1 MENKGLA
8 NINDAAYQKL
18 IDNITTLWGE
28 AKSKAIAAV
37 NTELLDANWQT
48 GKYIVEFEQ
57 GGKQRAEYGKKLLV
71 NLAKDLTA
79 RNGKGFN
86 RTNLTYMR
94 KLYLAFPKCGTL
106 SHKLTWSHYYE
117 LLKCDNALEMQFY
130 YKESIKEC
138 WKVRELKRQMKS
150 CLFQRLALSTDK
162 AGVLALANEGHQ
174 VQTPQ
179 DIIRDPFVLEFA
191 GLPKQKR
198 YKEGD
203 LEKALKDHMEQFLLE
218 MGRGFAF
225 VGRQYSMQIG
235 SRQFKVDLV
244 FYHCILKCY
253 VLIDLKRAEIKH
265 GDIGQMNLYLNYF
278 KTEVCQPD
286 DNPPIGIVL
295 GARKDELLME
305 YALEG
310 GFNNKIVYNNG
321 ISIPLQYE
329 QNFKIAPANSVLM
342 CIEGG
347 SAGKKIAILNQD
359 VCFGNK
365 LCCFAPFWEIG
376 KFIYYYLQSPSF
388 VELFNLNKTGIIGGV
403 SVAKVKE
410 IVIPLPPVM
419 EQQRI
424 VAQIDRLFEQLR

>member
-1 MENKGLA
+1 MENKGLT
-8 NINDAAYQKL
+8 NINDVAYQKL
-18 IDNITTLWGE
+18 IDNITTLWSE
-28 AKSKAIAAV
+28 SKAKAITAV

-57 GGKQRAEYGKKLLV
+57 
-71 NLAKDLTA
+71 
-79 RNGKGFN
+79 
-86 RTNLTYMR
+86 
-94 KLYLAFPKCGTL
+94 
-106 SHKLTWSHYYE
+106 
-117 LLKCDNALEMQFY
+117 
-130 YKESIKEC
+130 
-138 WKVRELKRQMKS
+138 KVRELKRQMKS

-162 AGVLALANEGHQ
+162 AGVLALANDGHQ

-198 YKEGD
+198 YKESD

-310 GFNNKIVYNNG
+310 
-321 ISIPLQYE
+321 ISNQLFVARYQLYLPKREELQ
-329 QNFKIAPANSVLM
+329 
-342 CIEGG
+342 
-347 SAGKKIAILNQD
+347 
-359 VCFGNK
+359 
-365 LCCFAPFWEIG
+365 
-376 KFIYYYLQSPSF
+376 
-388 VELFNLNKTGIIGGV
+388 
-403 SVAKVKE
+403 
-410 IVIPLPPVM
+410 
-419 EQQRI
+419 
-424 VAQIDRLFEQLR
+424 AQLDQLLDEAE